1 MNVNKI
7 LKRALVEDYEQMES
21 MFDNYLK
28 IDNGMDILLVFI
40 TEKELK
46 KLTKE
51 DSSGNLI
58 IDIEED
64 KIERLWVNYYKK
76 QETKRKK
83 NLQNIDTKKLS
94 KADWVEYKRVADKF
108 SPEEWIKII
117 NSEYLIET
125 NRYGQVRAVPIKV
138 LEDYKI
144 ERLYNRTDINDTCIY
159 NVLIKNDNKFV
170 SLSYRELKNI
180 VKTIPP
186 YLILPDEYT
195 ENFKGF
201 LSQEEFQK
209 IKEQELMLLISN
221 KDDILLVSTLD

>member
-1 MNVNKI
+1 MNVSEI
-7 LKRALVEDYEQMES
+7 LKRALVEDYERMES

-28 IDNGMDILLVFI
+28 IDNGMDNLLLFV
-40 TEKELK
+40 TDAELA

-51 DSSGNLI
+51 DSFGNVI
-58 IDIEED
+58 VDIPEN
-64 KIERLWVNYYKK
+64 KLERLWSEYYHK
-76 QETKRKK
+76 QDAKRKK
-83 NLQNIDTKKLS
+83 NLQNINAKKIPKLNGM
-94 KADWVEYKRVADKF
+94 EYERVADKF
-108 SPEEWIKII
+108 SPEEWIKVI

-125 NRYGQVRAVPIKV
+125 NRYGQARAVPVKV

-170 SLSYRELKNI
+170 PLSYVELKDI
-180 VKTIPP
+180 VKIIPP

-195 ENFKGF
+195 ESFKGF

-209 IKEQELMLLISN
+209 IKKRELMLLISN
-221 KDDILLVSTLD
+221 TDEMLLVSTLD